1 MELQAA
7 RYTISYPS
15 VSRVSSNVFYV
26 HAKNTLW
33 CHRSNKVR
41 VPFKI
46 MSVDYGYKYLGTF
59 SIAC

>member
-26 HAKNTLW
+26 HAK
-33 CHRSNKVR
+33 KY
-41 VPFKI
+41 
-46 MSVDYGYKYLGTF
+46 SVV
-59 SIAC
+59 SSQ